1 MGGAV
6 PPAVERAAHMGDA
19 WLASFTTDPDVM
31 RRLFDTYRAALP
43 PGKEP
48 EMPICRECFVGAS
61 NADALDK
68 CRETLIDKYAAYASW
83 DNNHVAAAR
92 PFAERFDEFQNDR
105 FLIGDVAR
113 MKDEVARYRE
123 ELGVTT
129 MLLRMNWPGTD
140 FEDSLAS
147 IKRFEAVAAAFA

>member
-31 RRLFDTYRAALP
+31 RGLFDTYRAALP

-48 EMPICRECFVGAS
+48 EMPICRECFIGAS

-92 PFAERFDEFQNDR
+92 PC
-105 FLIGDVAR
+105 AR
-113 MKDEVARYRE
+113 WGRVVGLAF
-123 ELGVTT
+123 
-129 MLLRMNWPGTD
+129 GTRL
-140 FEDSLAS
+140 STLVRPRRRGLAGGGGG
-147 IKRFEAVAAAFA
+147 